1 MKALLHFDAG
11 PAVLAL
17 LDRYRTSA
25 PWLALAWCPMAD
37 RERLH
42 AELADTD
49 VLLHVLDPVTGT
61 ELDAAPRLRLVQKLG
76 VGVNTIDLDA
86 AAAHGVGVANMP
98 GTNTQAVVEHA
109 LALTLA
115 VLRRVV
121 TIDAATRAGRGWQ
134 LDLDLVDSL
143 GELGGRTVG
152 LVGYGGVGRRFAE
165 VLAVLGAR
173 VLYTATAPKPD
184 PGPAEWREL
193 PALLGESDVVSLHA
207 PLTPET
213 EGLIDAA
220 ALATMPRGSVLVNT
234 ARGGLVDPGA
244 LVAALRRGHLRGAG
258 LDVFTDEPLDPA
270 DPLLA
275 LDQVVVAP
283 HVAWLTPET
292 LDRSMGVAFENCR
305 RVRDGAPL
313 RHEVL
318 PVARGR

>member
-1 MKALLHFDAG
+1 MRAILQ
-11 PAVLAL
+11 
-17 LDRYRTSA
+17 YRASPGFVQRLVDQA
-25 PWLALAWCPMAD
+25 PSWLEVVVVDEAD
-37 RERLH
+37 RAAFAAALPT
-42 AELADTD
+42 AE
-49 VLLHVLDPVTGT
+49 VLLHVLEPVTA
-61 ELDAAPRLRLVQKLG
+61 EVIAAAPALRLIQKIG

-165 VLAVLGAR
+165 VLAVLGSR

-318 PVARGR
+318 PVARDR